1 VSFTGEFR
9 HTMDAKGRLIVP
21 SRMRDEFTGDT
32 VVLTSWLDG
41 CVAMWS
47 QEGWT
52 ELERKLRELGESDA
66 NTRFFQRVVAAS
78 ANPDEIDRQ
87 GRINVAEPL
96 RRYAGLERDVVV
108 VGVFNRGEI
117 WAPERWA
124 EVQASGEGRMEE
136 LVQGL
141 NF

>member
-21 SRMRDEFTGDT
+21 SRMRDEFTGDV
-32 VVLTSWLDG
+32 VVLTKWLEH

-52 ELERKLRELGESDA
+52 ELERMLRELPQSDA
-66 NTRFFQRVVAAS
+66 RARTIVRVVAAS
-78 ANPDEIDRQ
+78 ASPDEIDRQ
-87 GRINVAEPL
+87 GRINVPLPL
-96 RRYAGLERDVVV
+96 REYAGVDRDVVV
-108 VGVFNRGEI
+108 VGLLNRAEI
-117 WAPERWA
+117 WNPERLS
-124 EVQASGEGRMEE
+124 EQQAHGEQRMEE
-136 LVQGL
+136 LAEGL